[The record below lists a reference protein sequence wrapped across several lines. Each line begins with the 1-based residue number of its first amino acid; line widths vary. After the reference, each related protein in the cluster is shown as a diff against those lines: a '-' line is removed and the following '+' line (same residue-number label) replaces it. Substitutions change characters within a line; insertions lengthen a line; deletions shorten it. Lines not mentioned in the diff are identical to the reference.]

1 MGRKYDFQQ
10 HAAFISILLI
20 AVFVLTACGFK
31 LRGQAV
37 SLPFKS
43 LYVLAPDGPGQ
54 IFGVHLERAIRTTP
68 TTKVVMEPDDA
79 DAMIEIISAISEKAI
94 LSLSGGGRVRDFN
107 VVYRVNYRVV
117 NQQRVEIIPPTEIL
131 LARILPFLDEQILA
145 KDAEEK
151 LLVRD
156 MQADAIQQILWRLS
170 TYKPDPE
177 KPAS

>member
-1 MGRKYDFQQ
+1 MGRKYDFQR
-10 HAAFISILLI
+10 HAAFISILLVAI
-20 AVFVLTACGFK
+20 FALTACGFK
-31 LRGQAV
+31 LRGQTV

-68 TTKVVMEPDDA
+68 TTKVVMEPDSA

-117 NQQRVEIIPPTEIL
+117 NQQRIEIIPPTEIL

>member
-10 HAAFISILLI
+10 HTAFISILLI

-31 LRGQAV
+31 LRGHAV

-79 DAMIEIISAISEKAI
+79 DAMVEIISAISEKAI

-170 TYKPDPE
+170 TYKPDLE